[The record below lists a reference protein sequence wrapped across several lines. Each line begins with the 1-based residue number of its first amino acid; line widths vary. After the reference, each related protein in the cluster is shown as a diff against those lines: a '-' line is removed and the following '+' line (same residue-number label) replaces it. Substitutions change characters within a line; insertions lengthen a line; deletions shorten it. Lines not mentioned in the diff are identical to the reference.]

1 MKSVPSTAEVVVDAS
16 VALAFVLEERD
27 GADAARIRALLSNPP
42 GRPVVAMHF
51 DVECANGLVQ
61 AVRRGRIAV
70 DDAFEALLVLM
81 DLPFERAQ
89 PSASEVDA
97 FRISIETE
105 SSAYDAAYV
114 ALSDDLGVPLV
125 TMDARLVR
133 TLAGTAHV
141 VRLLDDVEL

>member
-1 MKSVPSTAEVVVDAS
+1 
-16 VALAFVLEERD
+16 
-27 GADAARIRALLSNPP
+27 
-42 GRPVVAMHF
+42 MHF